1 MDGVNANQVG
11 IWVGIVVLL
20 IPAAKVVAD
29 WIRPPIRRI
38 EPQPLEVKPAA
49 DYMTRADCSRMHAET
64 QRFEDQRFDA
74 IDARLA
80 ELVSALDRRNAEGE
94 GRASKIHARID
105 GVVEAVSE
113 LRGKVDTHISGHGN
127 HGRPQ

>member
-20 IPAAKVVAD
+20 IPAIKVVVD
-29 WIRPPIRRI
+29 WIKPPSRRI
-38 EPQPLEVKPAA
+38 EPQPLEVRPAA
-49 DYMTRADCSRMHAET
+49 DYMTRQDCSRMHAET

-74 IDARLA
+74 IDARLS
-80 ELVSALDRRNAEGE
+80 ELVSALDRRNQEGE
-94 GRASKIHARID
+94 SRASKIHQRID

-113 LRGKVDTHISGHGN
+113 LRGQVNTHISA
-127 HGRPQ
+127 HGREL